1 MGYIAGSGKIIMHDE
16 LRSTWEIVALDLC
29 LSDLVKYT
37 INILNILIICFK
49 NTLWLV
55 TKSYMTEWPV
65 VKNGCKMLL
74 QNTAK
79 YCLCISLG
87 HEESHNK
94 SQNFRYPISMLRF

>member
-1 MGYIAGSGKIIMHDE
+1 MGYIAGNGKIIMHDE

-29 LSDLVKYT
+29 LSDLVKHT
-37 INILNILIICFK
+37 INILIICFK
-49 NTLWLV
+49 NTLWHV
-55 TKSYMTEWPV
+55 TKSHMSEWPV
-65 VKNGCKMLL
+65 VKNGCTLLL

-87 HEESHNK
+87 HEESHKK